1 MSLRNLSIRFPYQE
15 SHMRNRIR
23 LHSNIC
29 AWLTTL
35 LITLAL
41 VSCSTIKL
49 VGDYD
54 EQIDRGV
61 TQLQKDVETFLV
73 KLEASTEKSTDMVE
87 SYDKNKKFYEDSK
100 VTLSGLRVR
109 ADSMERNS
117 ITVKMLDHLSNNISR
132 LERMHREGLA
142 KEEIDKSIRGALNS
156 QFTAIL
162 TFELAKKRGEKIED
176 AKVVSPSTPKSKVE
190 GVTE

>member
-1 MSLRNLSIRFPYQE
+1 
-15 SHMRNRIR
+15 MRNRIR